1 MIRNKREEIVSKGL
15 LIVVLILTIIPFV
28 SMLSAALQPANS
40 TPVGLMF
47 PSHPQWHNFVTAFDG
62 GHVGVLM
69 QSSVLIVLG
78 VLPITVICA
87 TLGGYALGRLRVRGG
102 FFIFILFLLGLTIPF
117 ESLIVPLYYEIDS
130 LNLLNSQKALIF
142 PLIGLFMPFSVIWMR
157 AHFMQVPQE
166 ISEAA
171 EVDGASRI
179 QEFFKV
185 QLPLAANA
193 LSALGILIFLW
204 TWNQFILGLVLID
217 DPLKRTVAG
226 SLTYF
231 QGQYWISIPLLDA
244 GALIIITPA
253 VAIFLI
259 FHKRFISA
267 LLQGAVK
274 G

>member
-1 MIRNKREEIVSKGL
+1 MK
-15 LIVVLILTIIPFV
+15 
-28 SMLSAALQPANS
+28 
-40 TPVGLMF
+40 
-47 PSHPQWHNFVTAFDG
+47 
-62 GHVGVLM
+62 
-69 QSSVLIVLG
+69 
-78 VLPITVICA
+78 
-87 TLGGYALGRLRVRGG
+87 
-102 FFIFILFLLGLTIPF
+102 
-117 ESLIVPLYYEIDS
+117 
-130 LNLLNSQKALIF
+130 
-142 PLIGLFMPFSVIWMR
+142 
-157 AHFMQVPQE
+157 VPQE

-171 EVDGASRI
+171 EVDGASKL
-179 QEFFKV
+179 QEFLRV
-185 QLPLAANA
+185 QLPLAGNA

-244 GALIIITPA
+244 GALIIISPA
-253 VAIFLI
+253 ILVFVI

>member
-1 MIRNKREEIVSKGL
+1 MIRNKREGRISIAL
-15 LIVVLILTIIPFV
+15 LSIVLILTVIPFF
-28 SMLSAALQPANS
+28 SMISAALQPATT

-47 PSHPQWHNFVTAFDG
+47 PRHPQWRNFITAFDG
-62 GHVGVLM
+62 GHVGTLM
-69 QSSVLIVLG
+69 KSSVLIVLG
-78 VLPITVICA
+78 VMPLTLICG
-87 TLGGYALGRLRVRGG
+87 TLAGYALGRLRVRGG
-102 FFIFILFLLGLTIPF
+102 VFIFFLFLLGLTIPF

-130 LNLLNSQKALIF
+130 LSLLNSQKALIF

-157 AHFMQVPQE
+157 AHFMKVPQE

-171 EVDGASRI
+171 EVDGASKL
-179 QEFFKV
+179 QEFLRV
-185 QLPLAANA
+185 QLPLAGNA

-244 GALIIITPA
+244 GALIIISPA
-253 VAIFLI
+253 ILVFVI

>member
-1 MIRNKREEIVSKGL
+1 MKNRRESGISLAL
-15 LIVVLILTIIPFV
+15 LIIVLVLTLLPFI
-28 SMLSAALQPANS
+28 SMISAALQPANT

-47 PSHPQWHNFVTAFDG
+47 PRHPQWGNFVKAFNG
-62 GHVGVLM
+62 GHVGILM
-69 QSSVLIVLG
+69 RSSLLIVLG
-78 VLPITVICA
+78 VLPA
-87 TLGGYALGRLRVRGG
+87 TLICGTLAGYALGRLKIKAK
-102 FFIFILFLLGLTIPF
+102 FFIFLLFLLGLTIPF

-130 LNLLNSQKALIF
+130 LNLLNSQSALIL

-157 AHFMQVPQE
+157 AHFMKVPRE

-171 EVDGASRI
+171 EVDGASTI
-179 QEFFKV
+179 QELFRV
-185 QLPLAANA
+185 QIPLAANA
-193 LSALGILIFLW
+193 LSALAILIFLW

-244 GALIIITPA
+244 GALIIISPA
-253 VAIFLI
+253 VLIFLV

>member
-1 MIRNKREEIVSKGL
+1 MIKNKRERTFS
-15 LIVVLILTIIPFV
+15 LILLSAVLVLTVIPFI
-28 SMLSAALQPANS
+28 SMISAALQPANT
-40 TPVGLMF
+40 TPVGLLF
-47 PSHPQWHNFVTAFDG
+47 PRHPQWKNFVTAFDG

-69 QSSVLIVLG
+69 RSSAIIVLG
-78 VLPITVICA
+78 VLPA
-87 TLGGYALGRLRVRGG
+87 TLLFGTLAGYALGRLRVHGG
-102 FFIFILFLLGLTIPF
+102 VFVFFFLLLGLTIPF
-117 ESLIVPLYYEIDS
+117 ESLIVPLYYEIDNFGF
-130 LNLLNSQKALIF
+130 LNKQIALIL

-157 AHFMQVPQE
+157 GHFINVPKE

-171 EVDGASRI
+171 EVDGASTV
-179 QEFFKV
+179 QEFVRV
-185 QLPLAANA
+185 QLPLASNS
-193 LSALGILIFLW
+193 LSALAILIFLW

-226 SLTYF
+226 ALTYF

-253 VAIFLI
+253 ILVFLI

-267 LLQGAVK
+267 LLQGSVK